1 MKASSVVSSP
11 TSIVAMRGP
20 RRESREALAM
30 EYRIAARMA
39 PTRGEPGVL
48 PSVLVRVTR
57 ASGAWRPPPAS
68 SSAPSSAAELDS
80 AGIGRP

>member
-48 PSVLVRVTR
+48 PSVLARVTR

-68 SSAPSSAAELDS
+68 SSAPNST
-80 AGIGRP
+80 RPALGVGVRP